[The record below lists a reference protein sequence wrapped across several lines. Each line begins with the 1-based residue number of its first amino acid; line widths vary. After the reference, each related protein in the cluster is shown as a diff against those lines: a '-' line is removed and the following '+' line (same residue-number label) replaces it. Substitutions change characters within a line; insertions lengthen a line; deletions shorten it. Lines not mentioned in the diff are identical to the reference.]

1 MCAFLLVA
9 DPPKVTFH
17 PHELKSVV
25 PGQPAM
31 FTVQATGTES
41 LIYQW
46 EWQPA
51 ENEEWQLCD
60 AQGSDSATLIIPS
73 AQKSNEGSYHCVIS
87 NCAGSQISKPAQLS
101 VGKNNVRVTFAI
113 KPFVVTSTFLLVAD
127 PPKVTFHPQE
137 LKNVVPGQ
145 PAMFTVQAT
154 GITPLIYQWEWKPAE
169 NEEWQ
174 LCDAQGSDSA
184 TLIIPSAQKFN
195 KGSYRCIICNYAGGQ
210 ASNPADLSVGKNPA
224 YSAYIV

>member
-1 MCAFLLVA
+1 MFTVQVTGTESLIYQWEWQPAENEEWQLCDTQGSDSATLTIPTAQKSNEGSYHCVISNCAGSQISKPAQLSVGKNNVHVTFAIKPFVVTSTFLLVA

-51 ENEEWQLCD
+51 ENEEWQ
-60 AQGSDSATLIIPS
+60 PVE
-73 AQKSNEGSYHCVIS
+73 NE
-87 NCAGSQISKPAQLS
+87 
-101 VGKNNVRVTFAI
+101 
-113 KPFVVTSTFLLVAD
+113 
-127 PPKVTFHPQE
+127 
-137 LKNVVPGQ
+137 
-145 PAMFTVQAT
+145 
-154 GITPLIYQWEWKPAE
+154 EWQPAE

-174 LCDAQGSDSA
+174 LCDTQGSDSA

-195 KGSYRCIICNYAGGQ
+195 EGSYRCIIRNYAGGQ
-210 ASNPADLSVGKNPA
+210 ASNPANLSVGKNLA
-224 YSAYIV
+224 V